1 MQAIFNSPFNTNLL
15 FPIVFWVAL
24 SILLN
29 FYEQEPQNQLS
40 ENNKTF
46 NVLYKKLFKYLILA
60 KILISIFCS
69 VLNDISSINIYKIY
83 QQLPLSSSIFLLVC
97 YWIIVGRYAYH
108 TTCTLK
114 THLSKAIKFKNANP
128 LNTYNY
134 YLIDYKNI
142 KETLKHRLS
151 VLQSY
156 SLIPVFLLVANN
168 LTSCSINNL
177 SFQNLDIKSII
188 DSNSTNIVLIFILL
202 FYLYILVSTLRNYEK
217 ICHTIS
223 LLERYIFELNHP
235 GISLE
240 KKPDILIKSDKH
252 SDSLQ
257 Q

>member
-46 NVLYKKLFKYLILA
+46 LMYFIRNFFKYLILA

-114 THLSKAIKFKNANP
+114 THLFLSLIKFKNANP

-177 SFQNLDIKSII
+177 SFQNLDIK
-188 DSNSTNIVLIFILL
+188 
-202 FYLYILVSTLRNYEK
+202 
-217 ICHTIS
+217 
-223 LLERYIFELNHP
+223 
-235 GISLE
+235 
-240 KKPDILIKSDKH
+240 
-252 SDSLQ
+252 
-257 Q
+257 

>member
-1 MQAIFNSPFNTNLL
+1 MISVPLIYIKYTSSFHSLHL
-15 FPIVFWVAL
+15 FF
-24 SILLN
+24 
-29 FYEQEPQNQLS
+29 
-40 ENNKTF
+40 
-46 NVLYKKLFKYLILA
+46 
-60 KILISIFCS
+60 
-69 VLNDISSINIYKIY
+69 SSCVIG
-83 QQLPLSSSIFLLVC
+83 LLLVDMH
-97 YWIIVGRYAYH
+97 ITRLVL
-108 TTCTLK
+108 LK
-114 THLSKAIKFKNANP
+114 THLFLSLIKFKNANP